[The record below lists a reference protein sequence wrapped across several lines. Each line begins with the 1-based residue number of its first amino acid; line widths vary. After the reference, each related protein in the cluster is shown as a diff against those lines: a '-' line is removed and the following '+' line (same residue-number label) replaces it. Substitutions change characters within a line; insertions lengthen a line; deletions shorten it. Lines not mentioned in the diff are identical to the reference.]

1 MNAAS
6 GSNNDIQLIPVPG
19 SLRPG
24 VASVR
29 LVGPPDVLDAALDSL
44 SAFYGD
50 AWQPSTRKP
59 SRHGTGEMLLYG
71 TLIVAVPK

>member
-1 MNAAS
+1 MS
-6 GSNNDIQLIPVPG
+6 TPPPGGDVQLIPVPG
-19 SLRPG
+19 SMRPG

-29 LVGPPDVLDAALDSL
+29 LVCPPDVLDAALESL

-59 SRHGTGEMLLYG
+59 SRHDGGDVLQYG
-71 TLIVAVPK
+71 TLIVPVPR